1 MSAENVETLREAMAA
16 LNSDGVDGFLRYLD
30 PEIEWITP
38 PEWLEERVLHG
49 HDGVR
54 TALAYMPEQLDEWN
68 IVLERVVDLGGDR
81 IVGLM
86 MQRGRIKGSGGEL
99 ELAFGAIVD
108 FRGGKA
114 ARSENYFSWE
124 QTLEAAGCGE

>member
-1 MSAENVETLREAMAA
+1 MSAENVQLLEEAMAA
-16 LNSDGVDGFLRYLD
+16 LDSEGVDGFLRYLHPD
-30 PEIEWITP
+30 IEWITP

-54 TALAYMPEQLDEWN
+54 KALAYMPEQLDSWN
-68 IVLERVVDLGGDR
+68 IVLERVIDLGGDR

-86 MQRGRIKGSGGEL
+86 MQRGRIKNSGGEL
-99 ELAFGAIVD
+99 ELAFGAIID

-124 QTLEAAGCGE
+124 QTLEAAGCSE

>member
-1 MSAENVETLREAMAA
+1 MSEANVEVLKEAMAA
-16 LNSDGVDGFLRYLD
+16 LSSGGVDAFVEYLD
-30 PEIEWITP
+30 ADVEWITP

-54 TALAYMPEQLDEWN
+54 KALAYLPDQLDEWT
-68 IVLERVVDLGGDR
+68 IALERVVDLGGDR
-81 IVGLM
+81 VVGLM

-99 ELAFGAIVD
+99 ELPFGAIID
-108 FRGGKA
+108 FRRGKA

-124 QTLEAAGCGE
+124 ETLRAAGVAE